1 MVLTGGEAQSPPL
14 RPPPQ
19 PLFHHGAGPFS
30 GGCPG
35 SCGCSSLLHT
45 NLWLAWAKLDSIPRP
60 ASLSLSFLLRSDLQF
75 LSLQT
80 SVPTQFLSLLA
91 VSATCRDN
99 VTEARLL
106 PLCPSF
112 WDFGCSCSG
121 CLVALHLLVNASH
134 CLAWLSGWLG
144 HCIGTPPLCGSAMW
158 LRPAVQWR
166 SGQR

>member
-1 MVLTGGEAQSPPL
+1 MLTGGEAQSPPL

-45 NLWLAWAKLDSIPRP
+45 PLWLAWAKPDSIPGP
-60 ASLSLSFLLRSDLQF
+60 ASLSLSLLLWSDLQF

-80 SVPTQFLSLLA
+80 SVPTHFLSLLA
-91 VSATCRDN
+91 VSATCRDS

-106 PLCPSF
+106 SPCPFLGF
-112 WDFGCSCSG
+112 WLFTFWLPGGSAPVG
-121 CLVALHLLVNASH
+121 KCLTLY
-134 CLAWLSGWLG
+134 LAWLSGWLG
-144 HCIGTPPLCGSAMW
+144 HCIGSLPLCGSATW
-158 LRPAVQWR
+158 LRPAV
-166 SGQR
+166 